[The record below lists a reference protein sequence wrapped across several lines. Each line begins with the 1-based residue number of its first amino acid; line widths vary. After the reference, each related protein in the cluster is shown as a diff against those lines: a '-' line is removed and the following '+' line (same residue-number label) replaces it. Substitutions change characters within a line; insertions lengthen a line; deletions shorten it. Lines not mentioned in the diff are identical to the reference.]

1 MKSDQSEPESW
12 VIKSQ
17 AVIQKIC
24 KIKINAVPWKRYRV
38 MYQIS

>member
-17 AVIQKIC
+17 TVIQKIC
-24 KIKINAVPWKRYRV
+24 NIKINAVPWKRYRV